1 MNKLAMKKFGLLLGI
16 LAVISVCAGV
26 LCGCGKDVGT
36 LYRLEEVYASQAI
49 GKEDLL
55 NIAYHNG
62 DVERNEA
69 ELQNFEPKPIGE
81 LNEKTAQRIREC
93 VAEVYLKVNFSEATA
108 ENVIIKEYLGC
119 YNGYYAV
126 RFTNNLSDRLDW
138 ETDPEDYIEEVGG
151 IKLSYYRTSFIHLWI
166 EN

>member
-16 LAVISVCAGV
+16 LVVIFVCAGV
-26 LCGCGKDVGT
+26 PCGCGKDVGT

-108 ENVIIKEYLGC
+108 ENVIIKKYLGC

-126 RFTNNLSDRLDW
+126 RFTNNLSGRLDW

-151 IKLSYYRTSFIHLWI
+151 IKLSYYRTSFIHLWK

>member
-81 LNEKTAQRIREC
+81 LSEKTAQKIRESI
-93 VAEVYLKVNFSEATA
+93 AERCRNNGFPEATA
-108 ENVIIKEYLGC
+108 ENIFIRKYLGC
-119 YNGYYAV
+119 YNGYHAV
-126 RFTNNLSDRLDW
+126 RFTDNLTSVPHW
-138 ETDPEDYIEEVGG
+138 VPDPEDYIEEVGG
-151 IKLSYYRTSFIHLWI
+151 IKLSYFGTSFIHLWK